1 MKVLRK
7 SVWQLAPSHSEL
19 SKELTQD
26 VAPEVILP
34 ASDFHK
40 TRTPEEVRGVAGGC
54 GILHGKLICGEKIL
68 TEESI
73 VPVREVKTVLH
84 PLCLDPFPV
93 LTVGGSELSLVLLL
107 LAGIYSLLEEIIL

>member
-1 MKVLRK
+1 MKVLWK
-7 SVWQLAPSHSEL
+7 CVWQLALSLPEL
-19 SKELTQD
+19 HKELTQD
-26 VAPEVILP
+26 VAAEVILP
-34 ASDFHK
+34 ASHFHK

-73 VPVREVKTVLH
+73 VSVLEVKTVLH

-93 LTVGGSELSLVLLL
+93 LTVRGSELGLVLLL
-107 LAGIYSLLEEIIL
+107 FAGIYSFLEEIVL